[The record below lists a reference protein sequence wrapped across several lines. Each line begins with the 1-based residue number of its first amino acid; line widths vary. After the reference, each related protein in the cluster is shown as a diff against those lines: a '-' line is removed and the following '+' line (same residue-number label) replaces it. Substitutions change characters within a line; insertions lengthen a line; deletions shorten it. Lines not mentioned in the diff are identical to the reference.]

1 MIAFDTNLLV
11 RALVNAVLTHLS
23 PVNRPSLQQRGVR
36 WFLVKL
42 QRRLRTLDELN
53 DNTAATKELRGL
65 WRQLQTDA
73 QQFKQQ
79 ANSYTA
85 LSVGSNLA
93 TVKPCETALAP
104 LAETS
109 RDRVKSVDHLD
120 KLTANHTQQALE
132 QLKEQLKALEQSI
145 QSVADLL
152 LPCLL
157 KGAISL

>member
-23 PVNRPSLQQRGVR
+23 HVNRPSQQQRGVP

-42 QRRLRTLDELN
+42 QRQLRTLNELN
-53 DNTAATKELRGL
+53 GNNAATEELRGL
-65 WRQLQTDA
+65 WRQLQNDA

-79 ANSYTA
+79 ANSFTA

-132 QLKEQLKALEQSI
+132 QLKALEQSI